1 MKKALS
7 ATEAKS
13 ITKPGSHYA
22 GETLYLYVAPGG
34 SKSWVQR
41 LTIHGRRCDIGLGG
55 FPVVTLAEAR
65 DMAFRNRK
73 QARAGGDPLAEKRK
87 VKIPTFREVAEQTF
101 EANRARWRSEKTAR
115 NWEQGMN
122 KHVLPKLGVL
132 RVDRIRREDVLRV
145 LTPIW
150 TKTPEVAR
158 KQRNRIRTVLS
169 WCQAHGFIEHNVAG
183 EMIDGA
189 LPAMPAVKQHFRALP
204 YRDVPAAL
212 ETVAASGA
220 SLAAR
225 LCFRFLVL
233 TAARSGEVR
242 GAAWS
247 EINMETKEWRI
258 PGSRMKAGVEHR
270 VPLSGAALAVL
281 EQAQM
286 LRDRSGLV
294 FPSAL
299 RPGKPMSDM
308 TLTKVLRDNGLAELT
323 TVHGLRSTYRD
334 WCAETGKPRE
344 LAEAALA
351 HVVPGV
357 EGAYFRSDLFER
369 RRLLMDQWAAFA
381 TRAGADI
388 VRLHGETGVA

>member
-1 MKKALS
+1 MKNAIS
-7 ATEAKS
+7 AAQAKS
-13 ITKPGSHYA
+13 IANPGAYYA
-22 GETLYLYVAPGG
+22 GETLYLHVAPGG

-55 FPVVTLAEAR
+55 FPVVSLAEAR
-65 DMAFRNRK
+65 DMAYRNRK
-73 QARAGGDPLAEKRK
+73 LARAGGDPLAEKRK
-87 VKIPTFREVAEQTF
+87 VKVPVFREAAKKTF
-101 EANRARWRSEKTAR
+101 EANRARWRSEKTAK
-115 NWEQGMN
+115 NWEQGMK
-122 KHVLPKLGVL
+122 KHVLPVLGAL
-132 RVDRIRREDVLRV
+132 KVDRITREHVLRV

-204 YRDVPAAL
+204 YRELPAAL

-233 TAARSGEVR
+233 TAARSGEAR
-242 GAAWS
+242 GATWS
-247 EINMETKEWRI
+247 EIDIEVREWRI
-258 PGSRMKAGVEHR
+258 PASRMKAGVEHR
-270 VPLSGAALAVL
+270 VPLSDAALAVL
-281 EQAQM
+281 AQAKL

-299 RPGKPMSDM
+299 RPGKPLSDM
-308 TLTKVLRDNGLAELT
+308 TLTKVLRDNGLADKGT
-323 TVHGLRSTYRD
+323 IHGSRSSFRD
-334 WCAETGKPRE
+334 WCADTGKPRE
-344 LAEAALA
+344 IAEAALA

-357 EGAYFRSDLFER
+357 EGAYFRSDLYER
-369 RRLLMDQWAAFA
+369 RALLMAQWAAHA
-381 TRAGADI
+381 TGAEAD
-388 VRLHGETGVA
+388 VLRLHGGGGAA

>member
-1 MKKALS
+1 MKNTLS
-7 ATEAKS
+7 AAEAKS

-41 LTIHGRRCDIGLGG
+41 ITINSRRCDIGLGG
-55 FPVVTLAEAR
+55 FPVVTLSEAR
-65 DMAFRNRK
+65 DKAYQNRK
-73 QARAGGDPLAEKRK
+73 LAQAGGDPLAEKRQAK
-87 VKIPTFREVAEQTF
+87 VPTFREAAEKAF
-101 EANRARWRSEKTAR
+101 KANRARWRSDKTAR
-115 NWEQGMN
+115 NWNQGMN
-122 KHVLPKLGVL
+122 KHVLPKLGAL

-150 TKTPEVAR
+150 TATPEVAR
-158 KQRNRIRTVLS
+158 KQRNRIRAVLS

-189 LPAMPAVKQHFRALP
+189 LPAMPAVKSHFRALP
-204 YRDVPAAL
+204 YSALPAAL
-212 ETVAASGA
+212 ETVELSNASV
-220 SLAAR
+220 AAR

-233 TAARSGEVR
+233 TATRNGEAR
-242 GAAWS
+242 GATWP
-247 EINMETKEWRI
+247 EIDMEARIWRI
-258 PGSRMKAGVEHR
+258 PATRMKAGVEHR
-270 VPLSGAALAVL
+270 VPLSDAALAVL
-281 EQAQM
+281 EQAKI

-294 FPSAL
+294 FPSVL

-308 TLTKVLRDNGLAELT
+308 TLTKVLRDNGLAEQT
-323 TVHGLRSTYRD
+323 TVHGLRSTFRD

-344 LAEAALA
+344 IAEAALA

-369 RRLLMDQWAAFA
+369 RRLLMAQWAAFA
-381 TRAGADI
+381 TRLGADV
-388 VRLHGETGVA
+388 VRLRREQ